1 MLFSMTNET
10 KKDCSLIRK
19 ARLLQS
25 GDIFVVVEYIIIFK
39 YITVIYKNKL
49 LLFITKIFIPTNDDV

>member
-10 KKDCSLIRK
+10 NKDCSLIRK

-25 GDIFVVVEYIIIFK
+25 GDIFVVVEYITIFK
-39 YITVIYKNKL
+39 YITVIYNE
-49 LLFITKIFIPTNDDV
+49 